1 MVNNVFIVYSNKF
14 SFGCYGGMYYE
25 GIVRIVGERSKG
37 INLVL
42 KKL

>member
-1 MVNNVFIVYSNKF
+1 MVNIGFIVYSNKF

-37 INLVL
+37 INLDL